1 MHGDQIKSNQ
11 NKSTTMKT
19 TLNTSD
25 IARALKSDENAAW
38 TWNGAKALA
47 EYLEQLEEETGEEME
62 LDVCAIRCDFSEF
75 SSLEAWAAD
84 YFRNQADAVDKL
96 CLTLGMDGSID
107 EDSEEI
113 DDLIRSFI
121 QDHGTLI
128 EFDGGVIV
136 SSF

>member
-1 MHGDQIKSNQ
+1 
-11 NKSTTMKT
+11 MKT
-19 TLNTSD
+19 TLSTSD

-38 TWNGAKALA
+38 SWNGAKALA
-47 EYLEQLEEETGEEME
+47 EYLEQLEEDTGEEIE
-62 LDVCAIRCDFSEF
+62 LDVCAIRCDFSEYE
-75 SSLEAWAAD
+75 SLESWAGD
-84 YFRNQADAVDKL
+84 YFRNQADAVGKL
-96 CLTLGMDGSID
+96 SLTLGEDGSID

-113 DDLIRSFI
+113 DDLIRSYI

>member
-1 MHGDQIKSNQ
+1 
-11 NKSTTMKT
+11 MKT
-19 TLNTSD
+19 TLSTSD

-38 TWNGAKALA
+38 SWNGARALA
-47 EYLEQLEEETGEEME
+47 EYLEQLEEDTGEEME
-62 LDVCAIRCDFSEF
+62 MDVCAIRCDFSEF
-75 SSLEAWAAD
+75 SSLEAWASD

-107 EDSEEI
+107 EDEDEI
-113 DDLIRSFI
+113 NDLIRSFI

-136 SSF
+136 SCF

>member
-1 MHGDQIKSNQ
+1 
-11 NKSTTMKT
+11 MKT
-19 TLNTSD
+19 TLTTSD

-38 TWNGAKALA
+38 SWNGAKALA
-47 EYLEQLEEETGEEME
+47 EYLEEYEESIGEELE

-113 DDLIRSFI
+113 DDLIRSYI

-128 EFDGGVIV
+128 EFDGGIIV

>member
-1 MHGDQIKSNQ
+1 
-11 NKSTTMKT
+11 MKT

-62 LDVCAIRCDFSEF
+62 LDVCAIRCDFSEYD
-75 SSLEAWAAD
+75 SLEAWAAD

-107 EDSEEI
+107 EDSDEI
-113 DDLIRSFI
+113 DDLIRSYI
-121 QDHGTLI
+121 QDHGTVI
-128 EFDGGVIV
+128 EFDGGIIV